1 MGLFDSS
8 RCQGRK
14 FYPHIN
20 LILDMIDNP
29 IIDIHQHMFKA
40 QFDVEGK
47 PVRDRATGKRST
59 ATTDR
64 ELIQQTLDHMDRN
77 NIIKALAGGSPET
90 IKSWVDTA
98 PTRFIPSIEL
108 RGNPINPTPRRVKEL
123 LETDTIKA
131 IGEILTQYH
140 GIPPND
146 PKLDPYYALA
156 EEYDVPAWIHICG
169 SGALTPTYRV
179 KYGIPVLVEDVLVK
193 YPDLRLCV
201 CHFGY
206 PFMAEMA
213 SMLYM
218 YPRLYAD
225 ISARIWMSPREVFYG
240 YLKGVLDYSGAY
252 EQLMFGSD
260 QMWWPEMI
268 SLAVDTLESASFLSK
283 DQKRKIFYHNAKRF
297 LKL

>member
-1 MGLFDSS
+1 
-8 RCQGRK
+8 
-14 FYPHIN
+14 
-20 LILDMIDNP
+20 
-29 IIDIHQHMFKA
+29 MFKA
-40 QFDVEGK
+40 QLDDEGK
-47 PVRDRATGKRST
+47 PVRNRATGKRST
-59 ATTDR
+59 ATTDE
-64 ELIQQTLDHMDRN
+64 ELIQQTLNQMDQN
-77 NIIKALAGGSPET
+77 NITKALAGGSPET
-90 IKSWVDTA
+90 IQKWVDTA

-108 RGNPINPTPRRVKEL
+108 RENPIKPTPEQVKEL

-131 IGEILTQYH
+131 IGEILTQYQ
-140 GIPPND
+140 GIPPNE
-146 PKLDPYYALA
+146 PKLDPYYTLA
-156 EEYDVPAWIHICG
+156 EEYDVPAWIHVCG
-169 SGALTPTYRV
+169 NGALTPTFRV
-179 KYGIPVLVEDVLVK
+179 KYGYPVLVEDVLEK

-225 ISARIWMSPREVFYG
+225 VSAHIWMSPREAFYC
-240 YLKGVLDYSGAY
+240 YLKGVLDYSNAY

-268 SLAVDTLESASFLSK
+268 SLAVETLESASFLSK
-283 DQKRKIFYHNAKRF
+283 DQKSNIFYNNAKRF